1 MPPMPGTDP
10 PTFRIAMAGAGLVAP
25 RLLLDDGRIHRC
37 QVEGKKPSNKSGA
50 YRISSDG
57 IWGGFQNWAE
67 GSPWQP
73 WKAANPSQL
82 TREQRY
88 KFLATQRAGADQ
100 ERQERA
106 EARRKAEAMWGAAA
120 EGPHP
125 YLDRKGICSNGS
137 RVLGDLL
144 LIPMRDWD
152 GGLHSVQTITSE
164 GEKRFLR
171 GGRMGGCFHWLRIG
185 QTTGPVIYCCEGFA
199 TGATIHAAT
208 GGRPVVVSFCAS
220 NILAVCRVLRENLP
234 RVVLVVCADNDH
246 KTAGNPGVTAATAAA
261 IETGARLAIPQV
273 TQGTDFNDL
282 AAEMGIAEA
291 RKQLQNT
298 VKPKKLEE
306 AEERC

>member
-1 MPPMPGTDP
+1 MAGTDYP
-10 PTFRIAMAGAGLVAP
+10 GFRIAMEAAGLAP
-25 RLLLDDGRIHRC
+25 PRILLADGRIHRC

-50 YRISSDG
+50 YKLTPDG
-57 IWGGFQNWAE
+57 HFGGLQNWAL
-67 GSPWQP
+67 GSGWQD
-73 WKAANPSQL
+73 WRAAKPSQL
-82 TREQRY
+82 TPEQRC
-88 KFLATQRAGADQ
+88 KFLAMQRAGKDQ
-100 ERQERA
+100 EREERA
-106 EARRKAEAMWGAAA
+106 AARRKAASMWGAAV

-152 GGLHSVQTITSE
+152 GELHSIQTITSDS
-164 GEKRFLR
+164 EKRFLR
-171 GGRMGGCFHWLRIG
+171 GGRLGGCFHWLRIG

-261 IETGARLAIPQV
+261 LETGARLVVPQGM
-273 TQGTDFNDL
+273 QGTDFNDL
-282 AAEMGIAEA
+282 AAEMGITEA

-298 VKPKKLEE
+298 VKPKKMEV
-306 AEERC
+306 AEKRC